1 MRQGARETRNRS
13 GLRAPVSIILRPV
26 NCGYNRHNRWQEI
39 GWVSMRVAV
48 VTHAARKI
56 GGTETYIEELL
67 PALESAGHSVAAV
80 FECDGDI
87 SRPPIRIPSRAQ
99 CWSVQDHGAA
109 VALMRL
115 VTWNP
120 DIVYV
125 HGLEHANFEA
135 RVQQLAPSVFY
146 AHNYYGQCISGSKC
160 FQRPRK
166 TACTRT
172 FGPGCL
178 AHYLPRGCGGS
189 SPITMLRRY
198 ALQKRRLD
206 LLQRYQRVLTNS
218 QFVAAGLAQQ
228 GVAADCVYLF
238 ARNSLTAPATGESS
252 LPPEDHPWQL
262 LFLGRAEPL
271 KGGDLLLKALPVAAK
286 NLDRPLALTVA
297 AAGPSLADWK
307 RIAET
312 VRSDRIQIDFI
323 GWSTKAE
330 DLFLKSHLLLMPS
343 IWPEP
348 FGLSG
353 IEAGFCAVP
362 AVAFATGGIPEW
374 LIEGQNGY
382 LAPSDPPTAANL
394 ATAIARA
401 LGDREHYLQLRTNA
415 LRHAREFSVSRHM
428 ATLLRIFEQ
437 LAHSPVAA
445 ESELVAG

>member
-1 MRQGARETRNRS
+1 
-13 GLRAPVSIILRPV
+13 
-26 NCGYNRHNRWQEI
+26 
-39 GWVSMRVAV
+39 MRVAV

-80 FECDGDI
+80 FEFDGDI
-87 SRPPIRIPSRAQ
+87 TRPPIRIPSRTQ

-125 HGLEHANFEA
+125 HGLEDPNFEA

-146 AHNYYGQCISGSKC
+146 AHNYYGQCISGTKC
-160 FQRPRK
+160 HQRLRQTP
-166 TACTRT
+166 CTRT

-189 SPITMLRRY
+189 SPITMVRRY
-198 ALQKRRLD
+198 TLQKRRLD
-206 LLQRYQRVLTNS
+206 LLRRYQRVLTNS

-228 GVAADCVYLF
+228 GVAADCLYLF
-238 ARNSLTAPATGESS
+238 ARNSLAAPLTGQSA
-252 LPPEDHPWQL
+252 LPPEGHPWRL
-262 LFLGRAEPL
+262 LFLGRADPV
-271 KGGDLLLKALPVAAK
+271 KGGDLLLKALPRAAE

-297 AAGPSLADWK
+297 AAGPSLPDWR
-307 RIAET
+307 RIADA
-312 VRSDRIQIDFI
+312 VRSDRVEIDFI
-323 GWSTKAE
+323 GWNTKAE
-330 DLFLKSHLLLMPS
+330 DLFLESHLLLMPS

-353 IEAGFCAVP
+353 IEAGFHAVP
-362 AVAFATGGIPEW
+362 AVAFASGGIPEW
-374 LIEGQNGY
+374 LSDGQNGY
-382 LAPSDPPTAANL
+382 LARSDPPTADNL
-394 ATAIARA
+394 AAAIARA
-401 LGDREHYLQLRTNA
+401 LCDREHYLQLRTNA
-415 LRHAREFSVSRHM
+415 LRHAREFSMSRHM
-428 ATLLRIFEQ
+428 SALLGIFEQ
-437 LAHSPVAA
+437 LARSPVAA